1 MSNEMQVEAALAN
14 LEAGRFSFRT
24 VGAIKS
30 HIEKMERELTVVQE
44 LHGDAIRELKRQE
57 YAIWRLE
64 SELTRSNA
72 RVYAL
77 IRANALSEATCS
89 HARALA
95 SEANAYGQAI
105 ASKAADFLALLAKKL
120 SDPELRR
127 QLGEQ
132 VEAAFAQVQ
141 MGVRALEG
149 KARLRLAQIER
160 DRVGK
165 DLGEYLEAAKG
176 RAVSSAYWAS
186 AQLRSAGAKLKTRSQ
201 DAA

>member
-24 VGAIKS
+24 VDAIKS
-30 HIEKMERELTVVQE
+30 HIEKMERELAVVQE

-57 YAIWRLE
+57 YAVWRLE

-77 IRANALSEATCS
+77 IRANVLSEATCS
-89 HARALA
+89 QARALA
-95 SEANAYGQAI
+95 SEAKAYGQAGV
-105 ASKAADFLALLAKKL
+105 SKAAELLALLAKKF

-127 QLGEQ
+127 HLGELG
-132 VEAAFAQVQ
+132 EAAFAQAG
-141 MGVRALEG
+141 MGFRVLEG
-149 KARLRLAQIER
+149 KARSRLAQIEL
-160 DRVGK
+160 DRVRK
-165 DLGEYLEAAKG
+165 DLEEYLEAAKG
-176 RAVSSAYWAS
+176 RAVSSAHWAS